1 MARSVLMALWV
12 LGVLLGTASGV
23 ARAEAPLTDTAAGSL
38 VTMAPLTKGRV
49 GMLLGG
55 GVAVI
60 LPFYEIQVGVGL
72 GRRVDLVGR
81 FESVIGV
88 FHYPSVGVRWSPLD
102 LGRWKLGL
110 LTSANY
116 SFFGIAT
123 DQVNFTS
130 TLYLTFEAGVSGP
143 VTRST
148 DLVFSVDNEVDL
160 LHRRSIDRTVET
172 RGTFHYDATLLRAG
186 MKTRFTSDLDGFL
199 RARVRIPV
207 ETFRYQAMNLY
218 VIPSL
223 EIGGAWSF

>member
-1 MARSVLMALWV
+1 M
-12 LGVLLGTASGV
+12 TT
-23 ARAEAPLTDTAAGSL
+23 APLGE
-38 VTMAPLTKGRV
+38 GQI

-60 LPFYEIQVGVGL
+60 LPFYEIQLGVGL

-81 FESVIGV
+81 FETVVGL

-110 LTSANY
+110 NASVNY

-123 DQVNFTS
+123 DQAHFAS
-130 TLYLTFEAGVSGP
+130 TLYLTFEAGISGP

-148 DLVFSVDNEVDL
+148 DLVFSIDNEVDL
-160 LHRRSIDRTVET
+160 LRHQSIDGET
-172 RGTFHYDATLLRAG
+172 KVQSTFHYDAMLLRAG
-186 MKTRFTSDLDGFL
+186 MKTRLTRDLDGFL

-218 VIPSL
+218 FIPSL